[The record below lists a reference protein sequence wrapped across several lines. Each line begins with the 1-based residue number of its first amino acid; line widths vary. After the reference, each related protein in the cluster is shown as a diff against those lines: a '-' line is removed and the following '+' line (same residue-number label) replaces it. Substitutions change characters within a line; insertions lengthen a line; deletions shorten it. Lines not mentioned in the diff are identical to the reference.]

1 MNRNLVLVSFALSAA
16 VAASGCKDPGSKNTK
31 PVVPTP
37 VSATVK
43 PEVDVKT
50 EVSSVESDDFVIG
63 DDVLSF
69 DGLSHLGQCEVDHL
83 GVGRGLLES
92 GMIDDGI
99 EELERGVYD
108 SPEDFETRR
117 LLGEAYRGSGELEL
131 AVGHFRAALE
141 QSEDARTWLL
151 LAQTYYE
158 LKDADQ
164 AIVAIGKVTKMEPT
178 NPEPFRLLAK
188 VYQSKSMWKESVEAS
203 EEAIARGSDS
213 PWTYNNM
220 GYAYLVLGR
229 YEEAVRE
236 LEKAVSFDEGVSPQI
251 WNNLG
256 LAYEKKGELRDAH
269 AAYQAALA
277 GNPNYVKAK
286 VNVGRTMQL
295 AKEQGIDLGTR
306 TADISRTDM
315 DPAVDVTPRDVPVTE
330 PVFEIPADEIV
341 VE

>member
-1 MNRNLVLVSFALSAA
+1 MNRSIVLVSLALSAA
-16 VAASGCKDPGSKNTK
+16 IAASGCKDPAPKSTK
-31 PVVPTP
+31 QQPVPTP

-43 PEVDVKT
+43 PEIDTKT
-50 EVSSVESDDFVIG
+50 EISAFVAEEVFG
-63 DDVLSF
+63 VAGEDVLSF
-69 DGLSHLGQCEVDHL
+69 NGISHLGQCEVDHL
-83 GVGRGLLES
+83 GVGRGLIETGL
-92 GMIDDGI
+92 IDEGI
-99 EELERGVYD
+99 DELERGVYD
-108 SPEDFETRR
+108 RPEDFETRR
-117 LLGEAYRGSGELEL
+117 LLGEAYRGTGELEL

-141 QSEDARTWLL
+141 QNDDARTWLL

-158 LKDADQ
+158 IKDHDQ
-164 AIVAIGKVTKMEPT
+164 AIVAISKVTKMDAT
-178 NPEPFRLLAK
+178 NPEPYRLLAK

-229 YEEAVRE
+229 YEDAVRE
-236 LEKAVSFDEGVSPQI
+236 LEKAVSFDTGVSPQI

-256 LAYEKKGELRDAH
+256 LAYEKHGSLRDAH

-286 VNVGRTMQL
+286 VNVSRAIEL
-295 AKEQGIDLGTR
+295 AKAQGVDLGTR
-306 TADISRTDM
+306 TADISRSEL
-315 DPAVDVTPRDVPVTE
+315 DPPVDVSE
-330 PVFEIPADEIV
+330 PVFEIPAEDVV